1 VPARPTAP
9 SAYVTFLEV
18 QLERVSQT
26 VMNTSALQDRVE
38 KLEERG
44 SSWDEQVTS
53 MSQLIKL
60 LQNYTEAQEE
70 DMITVKRSLNQLHT

>member
-1 VPARPTAP
+1 
-9 SAYVTFLEV
+9 
-18 QLERVSQT
+18 
-26 VMNTSALQDRVE
+26 MNTSALQDRVE